1 MRGAGPPGA
10 ADSSYSSLVI
20 GQILAS
26 VTSTVV
32 QCLLFVAEVIA

>member
-10 ADSSYSSLVI
+10 ADSSNSSLVI

-26 VTSTVV
+26 VTVV